1 MQRKSPWL
9 DSIVLIFLIVTA
21 AAMMLPYLWMVL
33 SSLKSNMD
41 IMSGKGSFFP
51 SQPTLEGY
59 FTVFEDAP
67 FVKWMWNSAISAV
80 IITIAT
86 LFTSALAGY
95 VFAKH
100 QFKGKR
106 ILFILILATMMIPF
120 QVIMIPT
127 YLITARLGL
136 IDHLFAIILPNLV
149 SSYGVFL
156 AKQFIEDIPQDLLDA
171 ARIDGAGELRLML
184 RIIAP
189 LILPMLSALGIFTF
203 MNSWNNYLWPLIV
216 LNDTD
221 RMTVPLAL
229 VYFNGT
235 HVINYNVVMSAAVL
249 ITLPVMIVFLI
260 FQKQFIKGLTMTGMK

>member
-9 DSIVLIFLIVTA
+9 DSIVLVFLIVTA
-21 AAMMLPYLWMVL
+21 VAMMVPYLWMVV
-33 SSLKSNMD
+33 SSFKSNMD
-41 IMSGKGSFFP
+41 IMSGQGSFFP
-51 SQPTLEGY
+51 NHPTLEGY

-67 FVKWMWNSAISAV
+67 FLKWMWNSAISAV
-80 IITIAT
+80 IITIIT

-136 IDHLFAIILPNLV
+136 IDHLAAIILPNLV

-171 ARIDGAGELRLML
+171 ARIDGAGELRLMI

-203 MNSWNNYLWPLIV
+203 MNAWNNYLWPLIV

-221 RMTVPLAL
+221 HMTVPLAL

-249 ITLPVMIVFLI
+249 ITLPVMVVFLI